1 MLLTQKTTYMIK
13 DVLKLL
19 LVVCLFGFQ
28 NLHAQTSTVKGMIT
42 DASSG
47 IPIPGA
53 NVVVKGTKTSVSTDF
68 DGKYSIN
75 VPNQSAVLVFSY
87 VGSASKEIPVSGQT
101 TINVTLGAD
110 THQLGEVVV
119 TALGIKREKKTV
131 TYSAQNID
139 VAEVSQARSLNVANS
154 LSGKVAG
161 LNFSTTSNGVG
172 SSSRI
177 TLRGN
182 RSLNGNNQP
191 LYVVDGVPISNG
203 TTTGN
208 PDIDTGGTTQ
218 PDGISNIN
226 PEDIASMTVLKGP
239 SAAALYG
246 NRASNGVILITT
258 KSGKAGKTSVSLS
271 SNFMAS
277 TAYNLTNFQNEY
289 GQGDGGAYNPI
300 SVSSWGA
307 KLDGRQV
314 SAWQLA
320 RNPNYAGPA
329 TTDYSPQPNNVID
342 FYKTGYNLANTL
354 SITTGNEKAQGY
366 FSYTNTRA
374 EGIVQGNA
382 LDRHNLNLRL
392 TSKLSDKFSLDV
404 KTNYIVQNIDNLLRT
419 GEESIGT
426 SAYLLPRSIK
436 FNEYKDFEYT
446 DAAGQLQQ
454 NYFIDEAGS
463 PGGNPYWSALRDD
476 SRDDKRNRFIGLAS
490 LKYDIT
496 STLSL
501 QVRTGLDQMTNK
513 NVRNRYATRAFNNNL
528 GSYSE
533 STELV
538 SEFNTDA
545 LLSYKEKFG
554 DFTIGLNAGANM
566 LKQSSSA
573 LTSGGVLSKRNYFS
587 LLNVATVTSTSTMS
601 EKQVN
606 SVYGFSQIGF
616 RNYLF
621 LDLTARNDWSSAL
634 PSQNRS
640 FFYPSA
646 GLSAVISDMAELP
659 EVISFAKLRAS
670 YAKVGND
677 TDPYQTSS
685 QLSYIGGNGGML
697 YSQTTAANPNLKPEM
712 SSSSEFGADVRFFKN
727 RLGLDFTYFQTKTSD
742 QIFYIN
748 TPESSSTSRAVLN
761 GGDIENKGIELTLT
775 ATPIQTENFSW
786 DIMANYASYKSK
798 VTSIYDDREELVIG
812 EGRLVR
818 SKVVK
823 GGEYG
828 DLYIKGFQRILDLNT
843 GQLNTLVSA
852 AGIPIATDDFSFRAG
867 NFNPDWTAG
876 FKNNFK
882 YKDFSLS
889 FLVDFRIG
897 GEVISYTQAR
907 QAGLG
912 VSDVT
917 LAGREGGIV
926 VPGVVDNGNGTYSPN
941 TTSITAEQYWTAIG
955 QRTPVAE
962 PFIYDATNI
971 RLRELVF
978 GYSLP
983 KRMLQNTGFA
993 SIDFS
998 VVGRNLFFF
1007 LNEAKYFDPEAGAG
1021 TGNLQGIES
1030 FNIPSTRE
1038 YGVNVR
1044 FGF

>member
-1 MLLTQKTTYMIK
+1 MIK

-19 LVVCLFGFQ
+19 LVICLFGFQ
-28 NLHAQTSTVKGMIT
+28 SMQAQTTVKGTIT
-42 DASSG
+42 DAQSG

-53 NVVVKGTKTSVSTDF
+53 NVVVKGTKTSTSSDF
-68 DGKYSIN
+68 DGKYTIT

-87 VGSASKEIPVSGQT
+87 VGSASKEVAVGTQT
-101 TINVTLGAD
+101 TINAALGAS
-110 THQLGEVVV
+110 TQQLGEVVV
-119 TALGIKREKKTV
+119 TALGIKREKKAI
-131 TYSAQNID
+131 TYSAQNIA
-139 VAEVSQARSLNVANS
+139 VGELSEARSLNVANS

-182 RSLNGNNQP
+182 RSLTGNNQP

-203 TTTGN
+203 TGAGN
-208 PDIDTGGTTQ
+208 DNVDTGGTTQ

-246 NRASNGVILITT
+246 TRASNGVIVITT

-277 TAYNLTNFQNEY
+277 SAYDLINFQNEY
-289 GQGDGGAYNPI
+289 GQGDLGNYSSSSA
-300 SVSSWGA
+300 SSWGP
-307 KLDGRQV
+307 KFDGRQV
-314 SAWQLA
+314 PAWQLV
-320 RNPNYAGPA
+320 RNPNYSGPA
-329 TTDYSPQPNNVID
+329 TTDYTAQPNNVQD

-354 SITTGNEKAQGY
+354 SITSGNEKAQGY

-374 EGIVQGNA
+374 EGIVGGNQ
-382 LDRHNLNLRL
+382 LDRHNLNLRF
-392 TSKLSDKFSLDV
+392 TSKLTDKLSLDA
-404 KTNYIVQNIDNLLRT
+404 KTNYIVQDIDNLLRT

-436 FNEYKDFEYT
+436 YNDYKDFEYT
-446 DAAGQLQQ
+446 DAAGQLQK
-454 NYFIDEAGS
+454 NYFVDRSGT
-463 PGGNPYWSALRDD
+463 PGGNPFWSALRDND
-476 SRDDKRNRFIGLAS
+476 RQDKRNRFIGLAS
-490 LKYDIT
+490 LKYDFT

-501 QVRTGLDQMTNK
+501 QVRTGLDQTTNK
-513 NVRNRYATRAFNNNL
+513 IVTKKYATAEFNQNVGN
-528 GSYSE
+528 YNE
-533 STELV
+533 FYETATEL
-538 SEFNTDA
+538 NTDA
-545 LLSYKEKFG
+545 LLSYNEKFG
-554 DFTIGLNAGANM
+554 DFNVGINGGASI
-566 LKQSSSA
+566 LKQNSSS
-573 LTSGGVLSKRNYFS
+573 LSSGGRLGKRNYFAMS
-587 LLNVATVTSTSTMS
+587 NVPVVEANSSTS
-601 EKQVN
+601 ERQIN

-634 PSQNRS
+634 PANNRS
-640 FFYPSA
+640 FFYPSV
-646 GLSAVISDMAELP
+646 GLSGVISDMVTLP

-677 TDPYQTSS
+677 TNPYQTSS
-685 QLSYIGGNGGML
+685 RVTYIGGNGGIL
-697 YSQTTAANPNLKPEM
+697 FPQSTAGNPNLRPEM
-712 SSSSEFGADVRFFKN
+712 SNSVEFGADIRFFN
-727 RLGLDFTYFQTKTSD
+727 SRLGLDVTYFQTNTKD

-748 TPESSSTSRAVLN
+748 TPESSSKERAIVN
-761 GGDIENKGIELTLT
+761 GGEIQNKGFEAILT
-775 ATPIQTENFSW
+775 ATPVQTENFTW
-786 DIMANYASYKSK
+786 DITTNFATYKSEVK
-798 VTSIYDDREELVIG
+798 SIYGGRDELVLG
-812 EGRLVR
+812 QGRLVR
-818 SKVVK
+818 SKVVL

-828 DLYIKGFQRILDLNT
+828 DLYVKGFQRDPNGNIIVN
-843 GQLNTLVSA
+843 SA
-852 AGIPIATDDFSFRAG
+852 GLPLATNGFDVRAG

-876 FKNNFK
+876 FRNSFK

-907 QAGLG
+907 MAGLG
-912 VSDVT
+912 VSDLT
-917 LAGREGGIV
+917 LDGRAGGII

-941 TTSITAEQYWTAIG
+941 TTSITAEQYWTSIG
-955 QRTPVAE
+955 QRDPVAE

-983 KRMLQNTGFA
+983 KRLLGDSGFK

-998 VVGRNLFFF
+998 LVGRNLFFF
-1007 LNEAKYFDPEAGAG
+1007 VNKAKYFDPEAGAG
-1021 TGNLQGIES
+1021 TGNLQGVES
-1030 FNIPSTRE
+1030 FNIPTTRE
-1038 YGVNVR
+1038 YGVNVK

>member
-1 MLLTQKTTYMIK
+1 MIK
-13 DVLKLL
+13 NVLKLL
-19 LVVCLFGFQ
+19 FVLCLFGFQ
-28 NLHAQTSTVKGMIT
+28 GLKAQTTIKGTIT
-42 DASSG
+42 DAVSG

-53 NVVVKGTKTSVSTDF
+53 NVVVKGTRTSASSDF
-68 DGKYSIN
+68 DGKYSIT
-75 VPNQSAVLVFSY
+75 VSNQSAVLVFTY
-87 VGSASKEIPVSGQT
+87 VGSAPKEVAVGTQT
-101 TINVTLGAD
+101 TVNVALGAA
-110 THQLGEVVV
+110 TQQLGEVVV
-119 TALGIKREKKTV
+119 TALGIKREKKAI
-131 TYSAQNID
+131 TYSAQNISVD
-139 VAEVSQARSLNVANS
+139 ELSEARSLNVANS

-182 RSLNGNNQP
+182 RSLTGNNQP
-191 LYVVDGVPISNG
+191 MYVVDGVPISNG
-203 TTTGN
+203 TTTTN

-246 NRASNGVILITT
+246 TRASNGVIVITT
-258 KSGKAGKTSVSLS
+258 KSGKSGRTSVSLS

-277 TAYNLTNFQNEY
+277 SAYNLMNLQNEY
-289 GQGDGGAYNPI
+289 GQGTLGAYN
-300 SVSSWGA
+300 STSSSSWGG

-314 SAWQLA
+314 AAWQLV
-320 RNPNYAGPA
+320 RNPNYSGPA
-329 TTDYSPQPNNVID
+329 TTSYTPQPNNVID

-354 SITTGNEKAQGY
+354 TITAGNEKAQGY
-366 FSYTNTRA
+366 FSYTNTSA
-374 EGIVQGNA
+374 EGIVGGNQ

-392 TSKLSDKFSLDV
+392 TSKVSDKLSLDV
-404 KTNYIVQNIDNLLRT
+404 KTNYIVQDIDNLLRT

-426 SAYLLPRSIK
+426 SAYLLPRSMK
-436 FNEYKDFEYT
+436 FNEYKDFEYF
-446 DAAGQLQQ
+446 DAAGQRQM
-454 NYFIDEAGS
+454 NYFLDEAGS

-476 SRDDKRNRFIGLAS
+476 ARTDKRNRFIGLAS
-490 LKYDIT
+490 LKYDFTKTI
-496 STLSL
+496 SL
-501 QVRTGLDQMTNK
+501 QIRTGLDQMTNK
-513 NVRNRYATRAFNNNL
+513 NVRNRYATVAFNNNL

-533 STELV
+533 SYETV

-545 LLSYKEKFG
+545 LLSYNEKFG
-554 DFTIGLNAGANM
+554 DFSIGINAGANA
-566 LKQSSSA
+566 LQQNSSS
-573 LTSGGVLSKRNYFS
+573 LNSGGVLSKRNFFALS
-587 LLNVATVTSTSTMS
+587 NVATIQSTSTAS
-601 EKQVN
+601 EKRIN
-606 SVYGFSQIGF
+606 SIYGFSQIGF

-621 LDLTARNDWSSAL
+621 LDLTARNDWSSTL
-634 PSQNRS
+634 PAANRS
-640 FFYPSA
+640 FFYPSI
-646 GLSAVISDMAELP
+646 GISGVLSDMFTLP
-659 EVISFAKLRAS
+659 ETISFAKLRAS

-685 QLSYIGGNGGML
+685 RLSYIGGNGGML
-697 YSQTTAANPNLKPEM
+697 YSQTTAANPNLRPEM
-712 SSSSEFGADVRFFKN
+712 SSSVEFGGEVRILKN
-727 RLGLDFTYFQTKTSD
+727 RVGLDVTYFQTNTKD

-748 TPESSSTSRAVLN
+748 TPESSSTSRAVVN
-761 GGDIENKGIELTLT
+761 GGEVQNKGIEMVLSI
-775 ATPIQTENFSW
+775 TPIQTANFSW
-786 DIMANYASYKSK
+786 EVAANYATYRSEVK
-798 VTSIYDDREELVIG
+798 SIYGGREELVLG

-818 SKVVK
+818 SKVIK

-828 DLYIKGFQRILDLNT
+828 DLYIKGFQRSPDGKIIVN
-843 GQLNTLVSA
+843 S
-852 AGIPIATDDFSFRAG
+852 AGIPLATNSFDVRAG

-876 FKNNFK
+876 LKNNFK

-912 VSDVT
+912 VSDIT

-926 VPGVVDNGNGTYSPN
+926 VDGVVAGPGGTYTQN
-941 TTSITAEQYWTAIG
+941 TVSINAEQYWTAIG
-955 QRTPVAE
+955 QRTPIAE

-983 KRMLQNTGFA
+983 KRLLGNSGFTN
-993 SIDFS
+993 IDFS
-998 VVGRNLFFF
+998 LVGRNLFFF
-1007 LNEAKYFDPEAGAG
+1007 VNKAKYFDPEAGAG

-1030 FNIPSTRE
+1030 FNIPSTRD
-1038 YGVNVR
+1038 YGVNVK

>member
-1 MLLTQKTTYMIK
+1 MIK

-28 NLHAQTSTVKGMIT
+28 NLQAQSTTIKGMIT

-68 DGKYSIN
+68 DGKFSIN
-75 VPNQSAVLVFSY
+75 VPNQSAILVFSY
-87 VGSASKEIPVSGQT
+87 VGSTSKEVPVAGQT

-119 TALGIKREKKTV
+119 TALGIKREKKAV

-161 LNFSTTSNGVG
+161 LNYSTTSNGVG

-246 NRASNGVILITT
+246 NRASNGVIIITT
-258 KSGKAGKTSVSLS
+258 KSGKAGKTSVTLS

-289 GQGDGGAYNPI
+289 GQGDGGVYNPI
-300 SVSSWGA
+300 SVSSWGG
-307 KLDGRQV
+307 KLDGSQV
-314 SAWQLA
+314 SAWQLQ
-320 RNPNYAGPA
+320 RNPNYSGPA

-342 FYKTGYNLANTL
+342 FYKTGYNLANTI
-354 SITTGNEKAQGY
+354 SVTTGNEKAQGY

-436 FNEYKDFEYT
+436 FNEYRDFEYT
-446 DAAGQLQQ
+446 DASGQLQQ

-496 STLSL
+496 NTLSL

-513 NVRNRYATRAFNNNL
+513 NVRNRYATKAFNNNL

-587 LLNVATVTSTSTMS
+587 LLNVATATSTSTMS

-640 FFYPSA
+640 FFYPSV
-646 GLSAVISDMAELP
+646 GLSAVISDMVTLP
-659 EVISFAKLRAS
+659 EVISFAKVRGS

-712 SSSSEFGADVRFFKN
+712 SSSSEFGVDVRFLKN
-727 RLGLDFTYFQTKTSD
+727 RLGLDFTYFNTKTSD

-798 VTSIYDDREELVIG
+798 VTSIYDNREELIIG
-812 EGRLVR
+812 DGRLVR

-828 DLYIKGFQRILDLNT
+828 DLYIKGFQRTPD
-843 GQLNTLVSA
+843 GQVIVNA
-852 AGIPIATDDFSFRAG
+852 AGIPLATDDFSVRAG

-876 FKNNFK
+876 FKNNFR

-926 VPGVVDNGNGTYSPN
+926 VPGVVGTTTGGVTTYTPN

-983 KRMLQNTGFA
+983 KRMLQSTGFA

-998 VVGRNLFFF
+998 LVGRNLFFF
-1007 LNEAKYFDPEAGAG
+1007 VNKAKYFDPEAGAG

-1038 YGVNVR
+1038 YGVNVK

>member
-28 NLHAQTSTVKGMIT
+28 NLQAQSTTIKGMIT

-53 NVVVKGTKTSVSTDF
+53 NVVVKGTKTSVSSDF
-68 DGKYSIN
+68 DGKFSIN

-87 VGSASKEIPVSGQT
+87 VGSASKEVSVAGQT
-101 TINVTLGAD
+101 TINVTLGTD

-119 TALGIKREKKTV
+119 TALGIKREKKAV

-139 VAEVSQARSLNVANS
+139 VAEISEARSLNVANS

-161 LNFSTTSNGVG
+161 LNYSTTSNGVG

-203 TTTGN
+203 TKTDN

-246 NRASNGVILITT
+246 NRASNGVIIITT
-258 KSGKAGKTSVSLS
+258 KSGKAGKTSVTLS

-289 GQGDGGAYNPI
+289 GQGDGGVYNPI
-300 SVSSWGA
+300 SVSSWGG
-307 KLDGRQV
+307 KLDGSQV
-314 SAWQLA
+314 SAWQLQ
-320 RNPNYAGPA
+320 RNPNYSGPA
-329 TTDYSPQPNNVID
+329 TTSYSPQPNNVID
-342 FYKTGYNLANTL
+342 FYKTGYNLANTI
-354 SITTGNEKAQGY
+354 SVTTGNEKAQGY

-436 FNEYKDFEYT
+436 FNEYRDFEYT

-463 PGGNPYWSALRDD
+463 PGGNPYWSALRND
-476 SRDDKRNRFIGLAS
+476 SREDKRNRFIGLAS

-496 STLSL
+496 NTISL

-513 NVRNRYATRAFNNNL
+513 IVRNRYATRAFNNNL
-528 GSYSE
+528 GSY
-533 STELV
+533 TEAYETV

-566 LKQSSSA
+566 LKQDNSGVS
-573 LTSGGVLSKRNYFS
+573 SGGVLSKRNYFS
-587 LLNVATVTSTSTMS
+587 LINVATVSSVATAA

-621 LDLTARNDWSSAL
+621 LDITARNDWSSAL
-634 PSQNRS
+634 PSENRS

-646 GLSAVISDMAELP
+646 GISAVISDMATLP
-659 EVISFAKLRAS
+659 EVISFAKVRAS

-748 TPESSSTSRAVLN
+748 TPESSSTSRAVVN

-786 DIMANYASYKSK
+786 DVMANYASYKSK
-798 VTSIYDDREELVIG
+798 VTDIYDNRQELIIG
-812 EGRLVR
+812 DGRLVR

-828 DLYIKGFQRILDLNT
+828 DLYIKGFQRTPD
-843 GQLNTLVSA
+843 GQMIVNA
-852 AGIPIATDDFSFRAG
+852 AGIPLATDDFSVRAG

-876 FKNNFK
+876 LKNNFK

-897 GEVISYTQAR
+897 GEVISYSQAR
-907 QAGLG
+907 EAGLG
-912 VSDVT
+912 VSDIT

-926 VPGVVDNGNGTYSPN
+926 VPGVVGTTTGGVTTYTPN

-983 KRMLQNTGFA
+983 KRMLQSTGFA

-1007 LNEAKYFDPEAGAG
+1007 VNKAKYFDPEAGAG

-1038 YGVNVR
+1038 YGVNVK

>member
-19 LVVCLFGFQ
+19 LLVCLFGFQ
-28 NLHAQTSTVKGMIT
+28 NLQAQTSTVKGMIT

-68 DGKYSIN
+68 DGKFSIN

-119 TALGIKREKKTV
+119 TALGIKREKKAV
-131 TYSAQNID
+131 TYSAQNIS
-139 VAEVSQARSLNVANS
+139 VGELSEARSLNVANS

-161 LNFSTTSNGVG
+161 LNYSTTSNGVG

-203 TTTGN
+203 TGADN
-208 PDIDTGGTTQ
+208 QNLDTGGTTQ

-246 NRASNGVILITT
+246 TRASNGVIVITT
-258 KSGKAGKTSVSLS
+258 KSGKAGKTSVTLS

-277 TAYNLTNFQNEY
+277 SAYDLNNFQNQY
-289 GQGDGGAYNPI
+289 GQGVGGVYNPT
-300 SVSSWGA
+300 SSASWGG
-307 KLDGRQV
+307 KLDGSQV
-314 SAWQLA
+314 SAWQLV
-320 RNPNYAGPA
+320 RNPNYSGPA
-329 TTDYSPQPNNVID
+329 TTDYSAQPNNVMD

-354 SITTGNEKAQGY
+354 SITSGNEKSQGY
-366 FSYTNTRA
+366 FSYTNTIA
-374 EGIVQGNA
+374 EGIVGGNE
-382 LDRHNLNLRL
+382 LNRHNLNVRF
-392 TSKLSDKFSLDV
+392 TSKLSDKFTLDA
-404 KTNYIVQNIDNLLRT
+404 KTNYIIQDIDNLIKT

-436 FNEYKDFEYT
+436 FSEYRDYEYT

-454 NYFIDEAGS
+454 NYFQDETGA
-463 PGGNPYWSALRDD
+463 PGGNPYWSALRAN
-476 SRDDKRNRFIGLAS
+476 SRKDKRNRFIGLAS
-490 LKYDIT
+490 LKYEFT
-496 STLSL
+496 SALSL
-501 QVRTGLDQMTNK
+501 QVRTGLDQTTNK
-513 NVRNRYATRAFNNNL
+513 IVTKSYASNAFNQNL
-528 GSYSE
+528 GNYNE
-533 STELV
+533 FYETAT
-538 SEFNTDA
+538 EFNTDA
-545 LLSYKEKFG
+545 LLSYNKKFG
-554 DFTIGLNAGANM
+554 DFTVGINAGANM
-566 LKQSSSA
+566 LKQSSTS
-573 LTSGGVLSKRNYFS
+573 LRSGGTLGKRNYFAMS
-587 LLNVATVTSTSTMS
+587 NVPIIGATSAAS
-601 EKQVN
+601 EKQIN

-621 LDLTARNDWSSAL
+621 LDLTGRNDWSSTL
-634 PSQNRS
+634 PADNRS

-646 GLSAVISDMAELP
+646 GLSAVISDMTTLP
-659 EVISFAKLRAS
+659 EVISFAKVRAS

-677 TDPYQTSS
+677 TDPYQTNSRVT
-685 QLSYIGGNGGML
+685 YIGGNNGIIFPQ
-697 YSQTTAANPNLKPEM
+697 STAANPNLRPEM
-712 SSSSEFGADVRFFKN
+712 SNSIEFGADVRFFKS
-727 RLGLDFTYFQTKTSD
+727 RLGLDFTYFKTNTKD

-748 TPESSSTSRAVLN
+748 TPESSSKSRAIVN
-761 GGDIENKGIELTLT
+761 GGEIQNNGIELTLT
-775 ATPIQTENFSW
+775 ATPIETKNFTW
-786 DIMANYASYKSK
+786 DITANYATYKSEVK
-798 VTSIYDDREELVIG
+798 SIADGRDELVLG

-828 DLYIKGFQRILDLNT
+828 DLYIKGFQRSPD
-843 GQLNTLVSA
+843 GQIIVNS
-852 AGIPIATDDFSFRAG
+852 AGIPLATNSFDVRAG

-907 QAGLG
+907 EAGLG
-912 VSDVT
+912 ISEVT

-926 VPGVVDNGNGTYSPN
+926 VDGVVSNGNGTYSPN
-941 TTSITAEQYWTAIG
+941 TTSITSEQYWTAIG
-955 QRTPVAE
+955 QRSPIAE

-983 KRMLQNTGFA
+983 KRLLAESGFK

-998 VVGRNLFFF
+998 LVGRNLFFF
-1007 LNEAKYFDPEAGAG
+1007 VNKAKYFDPESGAG
-1021 TGNLQGIES
+1021 TGNLQGVES

-1038 YGVNVR
+1038 YGVNVK

>member
-1 MLLTQKTTYMIK
+1 MIK

-19 LVVCLFGFQ
+19 LVVFLFGFQ
-28 NLHAQTSTVKGMIT
+28 NLQAQTTVKGTIT
-42 DASSG
+42 DATSG

-75 VPNQSAVLVFSY
+75 VPSQSAVLVFSY
-87 VGSASKEIPVSGQT
+87 VGSGTKEFPVGTQT
-101 TINVTLGAD
+101 TLNVSLGAD

-119 TALGIKREKKTV
+119 TALGIKREKKAV
-131 TYSAQNID
+131 TYSAQNITVD
-139 VAEVSQARSLNVANS
+139 EISQARSLNVANS

-161 LNFSTTSNGVG
+161 LNYSTTSNGVG

-203 TTTGN
+203 STNTN

-246 NRASNGVILITT
+246 NRASNGVIIITT

-277 TAYNLTNFQNEY
+277 TAYNLTNFQNQY
-289 GQGDGGAYNPI
+289 GQGDGGVYNPI
-300 SVSSWGA
+300 SVSSWGG

-314 SAWQLA
+314 AAWQLST
-320 RNPNYAGPA
+320 NPNYAGPA

-374 EGIVQGNA
+374 EGIVGGNA

-392 TSKLSDKFSLDV
+392 TSKLSDKLSLDV
-404 KTNYIVQNIDNLLRT
+404 KTNYIVQKIDNLLRT

-436 FNEYKDFEYT
+436 FNEYRDFEYT

-463 PGGNPYWSALRDD
+463 PGGNPYWSALRND

-490 LKYDIT
+490 LKYDI
-496 STLSL
+496 SSKVSL
-501 QVRTGLDQMTNK
+501 QVRTGLDQMTNETT
-513 NVRNRYATRAFNNNL
+513 RNRYATKAFNNNL
-528 GSYSE
+528 GQYSE
-533 STELV
+533 FYETV

-545 LLSYKEKFG
+545 LLSYKETFG
-554 DFTIGLNAGANM
+554 DFTVGLNAGANM
-566 LKQSSSA
+566 LKQSSSS

-587 LLNVATVTSTSTMS
+587 LINVATVQSTSTMS

-606 SVYGFSQIGF
+606 SVYGFSQVGF

-640 FFYPSA
+640 FFYPSV
-646 GLSAVISDMAELP
+646 GLSAVISDMVTLP
-659 EVISFAKLRAS
+659 EVMSFAKVRAS

-712 SSSSEFGADVRFFKN
+712 SSSTEFGADVRFLKN

-748 TPESSSTSRAVLN
+748 TPESSSKSRAVLN

-798 VTSIYDDREELVIG
+798 ITSIYDNREELVIG

-818 SKVVK
+818 SKVIK

-828 DLYIKGFQRILDLNT
+828 DLYIKGFSRTLD
-843 GQLNTLVSA
+843 GQIVVNQ
-852 AGIPIATDDFSFRAG
+852 AGIPLATDDFVVRAG

-876 FKNNFK
+876 FKNNFR

-897 GEVISYTQAR
+897 GEVISYSQAR
-907 QAGLG
+907 EAGLG

-917 LAGREGGIV
+917 LKGREGGII
-926 VPGVVDNGNGTYSPN
+926 VPGVVDGTFEPN

-993 SIDFS
+993 NIDFS

-1038 YGVNVR
+1038 YGVNVK

>member
-1 MLLTQKTTYMIK
+1 MIK

-19 LVVCLFGFQ
+19 FVICLFGFQ
-28 NLHAQTSTVKGMIT
+28 GLQAQTTVKGTIT
-42 DASSG
+42 DAQSG

-53 NVVVKGTKTSVSTDF
+53 NVIVKGTKTSASSDF
-68 DGKYSIN
+68 DGKYSIS
-75 VPNQSAVLVFSY
+75 VPNQSSVLVFTY
-87 VGSASKEIPVSGQT
+87 VGSEPKEVAVGNQST
-101 TINVTLGAD
+101 VNVALGAA
-110 THQLGEVVV
+110 TQQLGEVVV
-119 TALGIKREKKTV
+119 TALGIKREKKAI
-131 TYSAQNID
+131 TYSAQNISVD
-139 VAEVSQARSLNVANS
+139 ELSEARSLNVANS

-182 RSLNGNNQP
+182 RSLTGNNQP
-191 LYVVDGVPISNG
+191 MYVVDGVPISNG
-203 TTTGN
+203 TTNTN

-246 NRASNGVILITT
+246 TRASNGVIVITT
-258 KSGKAGKTSVSLS
+258 KSGKSGKTSVSLS

-277 TAYNLTNFQNEY
+277 SAYDLMNLQNQY
-289 GQGDGGAYNPI
+289 GQGTLGAYNAT
-300 SVSSWGA
+300 SSSSWGG
-307 KLDGRQV
+307 KLDGSQV
-314 SAWQLA
+314 SAWQLV
-320 RNPNYAGPA
+320 RNPNYTGPA
-329 TTDYSPQPNNVID
+329 TTSYSPQPNNVID

-354 SITTGNEKAQGY
+354 TVTTGNEKAQGY
-366 FSYTNTRA
+366 FSYTNTKA
-374 EGIVQGNA
+374 EGIVGGNQ
-382 LDRHNLNLRL
+382 LDRHNVNLRL
-392 TSKLSDKFSLDV
+392 TSKISDKLSLDV
-404 KTNYIVQNIDNLLRT
+404 KTNYIVQDIDNLLRT

-436 FNEYKDFEYT
+436 FNEYKDFEYF
-446 DAAGQLQQ
+446 DAAGQRQM
-454 NYFIDEAGS
+454 NYFLDEAGA

-476 SRDDKRNRFIGLAS
+476 ARTDKRNRFIGLAS
-490 LKYDIT
+490 LKYDFTNKI
-496 STLSL
+496 SL

-513 NVRNRYATRAFNNNL
+513 NVRNRYATIAFNNNL

-533 STELV
+533 SYETV

-545 LLSYKEKFG
+545 LLSYNEKVG
-554 DFTIGLNAGANM
+554 DFTIGVNAGANS
-566 LKQSSSA
+566 LQQRSSS
-573 LTSGGVLSKRNYFS
+573 LYSGGVLSKRNFFALS
-587 LLNVATVTSTSTMS
+587 NVATVQSTSTAS
-601 EKQVN
+601 EKRIN

-621 LDLTARNDWSSAL
+621 LDLTARNDWSSTL
-634 PSQNRS
+634 PAANRS
-640 FFYPSA
+640 FFYPSV
-646 GLSAVISDMAELP
+646 GLSAVLSDMFTFP
-659 EVISFAKLRAS
+659 EAISYAKLRGS

-685 QLSYIGGNGGML
+685 RLSYIGGNGGML
-697 YSQTTAANPNLKPEM
+697 YAQTTAANPDLRPEM
-712 SSSSEFGADVRFFKN
+712 SSSVEFGGEIKFFKN
-727 RLGLDFTYFQTKTSD
+727 RLGLDVTYFKTNTKD

-748 TPESSSTSRAVLN
+748 TPESSSTSRAVVN
-761 GGDIENKGIELTLT
+761 GGEIQNNGIEVVLT
-775 ATPIQTENFSW
+775 ATPVQTENFSW
-786 DIMANYASYKSK
+786 DVTANFATYKSEVK
-798 VTSIYDDREELVIG
+798 SIYGGREELVLG

-818 SKVVK
+818 SKVIQ

-828 DLYIKGFQRILDLNT
+828 DLYIKGFQRSPDGKIIVN
-843 GQLNTLVSA
+843 SA
-852 AGIPIATDDFSFRAG
+852 GLPLATNSFDVRAG

-876 FKNNFK
+876 LKNNFK

-917 LAGREGGIV
+917 LAGREGGIIV
-926 VPGVVDNGNGTYSPN
+926 DGVVATGGGNYVQN
-941 TTSITAEQYWTAIG
+941 TTSINAEQYWTAIG
-955 QRTPVAE
+955 QRTPIAE

-971 RLRELVF
+971 RLRELIL

-983 KRMLQNTGFA
+983 KRILANSGFTN
-993 SIDFS
+993 IDFS
-998 VVGRNLFFF
+998 LVGRNLFFF
-1007 LNEAKYFDPEAGAG
+1007 VNKAKYFDPEAGAG

-1030 FNIPSTRE
+1030 FNIPSTRD
-1038 YGVNVR
+1038 YGVNVK

>member
-1 MLLTQKTTYMIK
+1 MIK

-19 LVVCLFGFQ
+19 FLFCLFAFQ
-28 NLHAQTSTVKGMIT
+28 SLQAQTTVKGTIT

-53 NVVVKGTKTSVSTDF
+53 NVVVKGTKTSASSDF
-68 DGKYSIN
+68 DGKYSIT
-75 VPNQSAVLVFSY
+75 VPNQSAVLIFSY
-87 VGSASKEIPVSGQT
+87 VGSAPKEVAVGTQT
-101 TINVTLGAD
+101 TINAALGAA
-110 THQLGEVVV
+110 TQQLGEVVV
-119 TALGIKREKKTV
+119 TALGIKREKKAI
-131 TYSAQNID
+131 TYSAQNISVD
-139 VAEVSQARSLNVANS
+139 ELSEARSLNVANS

-191 LYVVDGVPISNG
+191 MYVVDGVPISNG
-203 TTTGN
+203 TTTTN

-246 NRASNGVILITT
+246 SRASNGVIVITT
-258 KSGKAGKTSVSLS
+258 KSGKAGKTSVSVS

-277 TAYNLTNFQNEY
+277 SAYDLTNFQNEY
-289 GQGDGGAYNPI
+289 GQGAQGVYNPT
-300 SVSSWGA
+300 SSSSWGG
-307 KLDGRQV
+307 KLDGSQV
-314 SAWQLA
+314 SAWQLV
-320 RNPNYAGPA
+320 RNPNYSGPA
-329 TTDYSPQPNNVID
+329 TSSYTPQPNNAMD
-342 FYKTGYNLANTL
+342 FFKTGYNLANTL
-354 SITTGNEKAQGY
+354 TINTGNEKAQGY

-374 EGIVQGNA
+374 EGIVGGNA
-382 LDRHNLNLRL
+382 LDRHNVNLRL
-392 TSKLSDKFSLDV
+392 TSKLSDKLSLDV

-426 SAYLLPRSIK
+426 SVYLLPRSIK
-436 FNEYKDFEYT
+436 YNDYKDFEYT
-446 DAAGQLQQ
+446 DAAGQLQK
-454 NYFIDEAGS
+454 NYFLDETGA

-476 SRDDKRNRFIGLAS
+476 SRKDKRNRFIGLAS
-490 LKYDIT
+490 LKYEFT
-496 STLSL
+496 KTLSL

-513 NVRNRYATRAFNNNL
+513 VVRDRYATAQFNNNL

-533 STELV
+533 SYETV

-545 LLSYKEKFG
+545 LLSYNEKFG
-554 DFTIGLNAGANM
+554 DFTIGLNAGANA
-566 LKQSSSA
+566 LQQNSSS
-573 LTSGGVLSKRNYFS
+573 LGSGGVLSKRNYFS
-587 LLNVATVTSTSTMS
+587 LANVSTIQSTSTAS
-601 EKQVN
+601 EKQVH
-606 SVYGFSQIGF
+606 SVYGFGQIAY

-621 LDLTARNDWSSAL
+621 LDITGRNDWSSAL
-634 PSQNRS
+634 PAANRS
-640 FFYPSA
+640 FFYPSV
-646 GLSAVISDMAELP
+646 GISGVISDMATLP
-659 EVISFAKLRAS
+659 EAISFAKVRAS

-677 TDPYQTSS
+677 TDPYQTSP

-697 YSQTTAANPNLKPEM
+697 YGQTTAANPNIRPEM
-712 SSSSEFGADVRFFKN
+712 SSSVEFGADVRFFKN
-727 RLGLDFTYFQTKTSD
+727 RLGLDFTYFKTNTKD

-748 TPESSSTSRAVLN
+748 TPESSAYSRRIVN
-761 GGDIENKGIELTLT
+761 GGEIENKGYELVLT
-775 ATPIQTENFSW
+775 ATPVQTEKFSW
-786 DIMANYASYKSK
+786 DITTNFATYKSK
-798 VTSIYDDREELVIG
+798 VKSIYDGRDELVLG

-818 SKVVK
+818 SKVVE

-828 DLYIKGFQRILDLNT
+828 DLYIKGFQRSPD
-843 GQLNTLVSA
+843 GQIIVNA
-852 AGIPIATDDFSFRAG
+852 AGLPLATNSFDVRAG

-882 YKDFSLS
+882 YENFSLS

-912 VSDVT
+912 VNEIT

-926 VPGVVDNGNGTYSPN
+926 VNGVVANGDGTYRAN
-941 TTSITAEQYWTAIG
+941 TTSVTAEQYWTSVG
-955 QRTPVAE
+955 QRTPIAE

-983 KRMLQNTGFA
+983 KRFLGTSGFTN
-993 SIDFS
+993 IDFS
-998 VVGRNLFFF
+998 LVGRNLFFF
-1007 LNEAKYFDPEAGAG
+1007 VNKAKYFDPEAGAG

-1030 FNIPSTRE
+1030 FNIPSTRD
-1038 YGVNVR
+1038 YGVNVK

>member
-1 MLLTQKTTYMIK
+1 MVSSNEDKLITKNQIMIQN
-13 DVLKLL
+13 VLKLL
-19 LVVCLFGFQ
+19 FVFCLFGFQ
-28 NLHAQTSTVKGMIT
+28 FAQAQTTVKGTVT
-42 DASSG
+42 DAKSG
-47 IPIPGA
+47 IPLPGA
-53 NVVVKGTKTSVSTDF
+53 NIVVKGTTNGVSTDM
-68 DGKYSIN
+68 DGKYSIS
-75 VPNQSAVLVFSY
+75 VPNQSATLVFSFMGSVTKEIV
-87 VGSASKEIPVSGQT
+87 VGSST
-101 TINVTLGAD
+101 TVNMSLTEDAE
-110 THQLGEVVV
+110 QLGEVVV
-119 TALGIKREKKTV
+119 TALGIKREKKAI
-131 TYSAQNID
+131 TYSAQNVNVDEI
-139 VAEVSQARSLNVANS
+139 SQARSLNVANS

-191 LYVVDGVPISNG
+191 LYVIDGVPISNG

-277 TAYNLTNFQNEY
+277 SAYNLTNFQNEY
-289 GQGDGGAYNPI
+289 GQGDQGVYNPI
-300 SVSSWGA
+300 SVSSWG
-307 KLDGRQV
+307 GRLNGSQV

-329 TTDYSPQPNNVID
+329 TTSYSAQPDNVID
-342 FYKTGYNLANTL
+342 FYKTGYNFANTV
-354 SITTGNEKAQGY
+354 SVTTGNEKAQGY
-366 FSYTNTRA
+366 FSYTNTQA
-374 EGIVQGNA
+374 EGIVGGNA

-436 FNEYKDFEYT
+436 FNEYRDFEYT

-476 SRDDKRNRFIGLAS
+476 SREDKRNRFIGLAS

-496 STLSL
+496 SALSL
-501 QVRTGLDQMTNK
+501 QVRAGLDQMTN
-513 NVRNRYATRAFNNNL
+513 NAVRNRYATRAFNNNL
-528 GSYSE
+528 GSYTE
-533 STELV
+533 SYEKV

-545 LLSYKEKFG
+545 LLSYKQTFG
-554 DFTIGLNAGANM
+554 DFTVGLNAGANM
-566 LKQSSSA
+566 LKQESSG

-587 LLNVATVTSTSTMS
+587 LINVATVGSTSTAS

-606 SVYGFSQIGF
+606 SVYGFTQIGF
-616 RNYLF
+616 KNYLF
-621 LDLTARNDWSSAL
+621 LDVTARNDWSSAL

-640 FFYPSA
+640 FFYPSV
-646 GLSAVISDMAELP
+646 GLSAVISDMVTLP
-659 EVISFAKLRAS
+659 EAFSFAKVRAS

-712 SSSSEFGADVRFFKN
+712 SSSSEFGAEVKFLKN

-748 TPESSSTSRAVLN
+748 TPESSSKSRAVLN

-775 ATPIQTENFSW
+775 ATPVQTENFSW
-786 DIMANYASYKSK
+786 DVMANYASYKSK
-798 VTSIYDDREELVIG
+798 ITSIYDNREELVIG

-818 SKVVK
+818 SKVIK

-828 DLYIKGFQRILDLNT
+828 DLYIKGFQRTDD
-843 GQLNTLVSA
+843 GQLIVNS
-852 AGIPIATDDFSFRAG
+852 AGIPLATDDFSVRAG

-876 FKNNFK
+876 LKNNFR
-882 YKDFSLS
+882 YKDFNLS

-912 VSDVT
+912 VSDIT

-926 VPGVVDNGNGTYSPN
+926 VPGVVASGSTFVPN

-983 KRMLQNTGFA
+983 KQMLQKTGLS

-998 VVGRNLFFF
+998 IVGRNLFFF

>member
-1 MLLTQKTTYMIK
+1 MIK

-19 LVVCLFGFQ
+19 FVICLFGFQ
-28 NLHAQTSTVKGMIT
+28 SLQAQTTVKGTIT
-42 DASSG
+42 DATSG

-75 VPNQSAVLVFSY
+75 VPSQSSVLVFSY
-87 VGSASKEIPVSGQT
+87 VGSGTKEFPVGTQT
-101 TINVTLGAD
+101 TLNVSLGAD

-119 TALGIKREKKTV
+119 TALGIKREKKAV
-131 TYSAQNID
+131 TYSAQNIAVD
-139 VAEVSQARSLNVANS
+139 ELSEARSLNVANS

-246 NRASNGVILITT
+246 NRASNGVIIITT

-289 GQGDGGAYNPI
+289 GQGDGGVYNPI
-300 SVSSWGA
+300 SVSSWGG

-320 RNPNYAGPA
+320 TNPNYAGPA

-354 SITTGNEKAQGY
+354 SITSGNEKAQGY

-374 EGIVQGNA
+374 EGIVGGNA

-392 TSKLSDKFSLDV
+392 TSKLSDKLSLDV
-404 KTNYIVQNIDNLLRT
+404 KTNYIVQSIDNLLRT

-463 PGGNPYWSALRDD
+463 PGGNPYWSALRNDK
-476 SRDDKRNRFIGLAS
+476 RDDKRNRFIGLAS
-490 LKYDIT
+490 LKYDLT
-496 STLSL
+496 SNISL

-513 NVRNRYATRAFNNNL
+513 TTRNRYATKAFNNNL
-528 GSYSE
+528 GQYSE
-533 STELV
+533 FYETV

-545 LLSYKEKFG
+545 LLSYKETFG

-566 LKQSSSA
+566 LKQSSSS

-587 LLNVATVTSTSTMS
+587 LINVATVQSTSTMS

-634 PSQNRS
+634 PSDNRS
-640 FFYPSA
+640 FFYPSV
-646 GLSAVISDMAELP
+646 GISAVISDMVTLP
-659 EVISFAKLRAS
+659 EVMSFAKVRAS

-712 SSSSEFGADVRFFKN
+712 SSSTEFGADVRFLKN
-727 RLGLDFTYFQTKTSD
+727 RLGIDFTYFQTKTSD

-748 TPESSSTSRAVLN
+748 TPESSSKSRAVLN

-786 DIMANYASYKSK
+786 DILANYASYKSK
-798 VTSIYDDREELVIG
+798 ITSIYDNREELVIG

-828 DLYIKGFQRILDLNT
+828 DLYIKGFRRNLN
-843 GQLNTLVSA
+843 GEIIVNS
-852 AGIPIATDDFSFRAG
+852 AGIPLATDDFSVRAG

-876 FKNNFK
+876 FKNNFR

-897 GEVISYTQAR
+897 GEVISYSQAR
-907 QAGLG
+907 EAGLG

-983 KRMLQNTGFA
+983 KRMLQNSGFA

-1038 YGVNVR
+1038 YGVNVK